1 LIYIIVLHLSGGSIL
16 SPLAVTP
23 HLEIFRDLRGHV
35 EINAIAVSVT
45 PAPPPIDRY
54 WRGRFPRSLNGGLI
68 GIIVERGFN
77 TYSVKGG
84 SYSRCR

>member
-35 EINAIAVSVT
+35 EINAWTEIIHIMIRILELYS
-45 PAPPPIDRY
+45 
-54 WRGRFPRSLNGGLI
+54 GRSDNLRENNIIRSNLNKYNQKTFY
-68 GIIVERGFN
+68 VWW
-77 TYSVKGG
+77 
-84 SYSRCR
+84 